1 MKTKVT
7 YYAEKLAKG
16 QLSAYSVSKHFFSME
31 QLKKTLKLAEILKEH
46 YLKRDEI
53 YEAWDEYENE
63 LILGDY
69 YDPDYNNDYYEY
81 DSFEDGETKIEW
93 PDETNV
99 IDLPSDRE
107 IWILRQAR
115 NAAYVF
121 PVIRPYV
128 CLNIPEEA
136 WKKFFKTYKLS
147 QSERD
152 MFWMEYHLH
161 ACEGV

>member
-1 MKTKVT
+1 MKTKIA

-16 QLSAYSVSKHFFSME
+16 QLSAYEVAKHFFSME
-31 QLKKTLKLAEILKEH
+31 QLRKTLKLADLLTEH

-53 YEAWDEYENE
+53 YEAWDDYEDE
-63 LILGDY
+63 LEFGDY
-69 YDPDYNNDYYEY
+69 YDEY
-81 DSFEDGETKIEW
+81 DPFEDGETEIQW
-93 PDETNV
+93 PDEVNNV
-99 IDLPSDRE
+99 IALPSDRE
-107 IWILRQAR
+107 LWILRQAR

-121 PVIRPYV
+121 PIIRPYV

-136 WKKFFKTYKLS
+136 WKKFFKTYGLS

-161 ACEGV
+161 AYDVFN